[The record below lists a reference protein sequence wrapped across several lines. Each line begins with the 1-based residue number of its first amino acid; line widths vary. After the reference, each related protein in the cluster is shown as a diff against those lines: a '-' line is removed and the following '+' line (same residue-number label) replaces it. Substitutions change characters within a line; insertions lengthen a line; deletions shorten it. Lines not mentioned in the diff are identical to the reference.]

1 MTELITGA
9 NKALSLTEFE
19 IKHSVP
25 SQADL
30 TVFCLDQSGKVTGD
44 AGIVFFNQPNAPDG
58 SVRLQD
64 RLIQLNLAALPD
76 NIQKLAVTI
85 TVDEGTVSRLGDF
98 ILQSSEFTCHVDTND
113 RCEAALILLEVYRH
127 KGQWKVRFVNQGFN
141 GGLHP
146 LAVHYGV
153 DVAAPSPTAPTSN
166 RPPAPA
172 SPTPASPPQNTR
184 AENKQPPAQNQAQ
197 NPPQNPAPQS
207 ETPKPQFESVTAGDM
222 IYPGSEKTLSCAPM
236 DNLYVHLDWH
246 KKSGGLFGGINS
258 LNLGA
263 FIALRNGEKAILHLL
278 GDTTDLAPYAFLSA
292 QKMASDLQSGDLA
305 FFPGSHLAEIEKI
318 LLFAYDYDKCP
329 SWQKYQATLHLR
341 MGQKPSQSLTITPKG
356 ADQAVCALLT
366 LTPNGTDWLITPEL
380 RLFDSHK
387 SCDQALGWGFP
398 W

>member
-9 NKALSLTEFE
+9 NKVLNLTEFE

-25 SQADL
+25 TQADL

-44 AGIVFFNQPNAPDG
+44 HGIVFFNQPNAPDG

-64 RLIQLNLAALPD
+64 RLIQLNLAAVAD
-76 NIQKLAVTI
+76 DIQKLAVTI
-85 TVDEGTVSRLGDF
+85 TVDNGTISRLGDF
-98 ILQSSEFTCHVDTND
+98 ILQSPEFTCHIDTDD
-113 RCEAALILLEVYRH
+113 RCEAALILLEIYRH
-127 KGQWKVRFVNQGFN
+127 KGQWKARFINQGFN

-153 DVAAPSPTAPTSN
+153 DVASPQPAVSPAPPPSSAPAAPRPNTQTAPEPPQS
-166 RPPAPA
+166 PAPIA
-172 SPTPASPPQNTR
+172 QSNVGQSNIPTPDF
-184 AENKQPPAQNQAQ
+184 
-197 NPPQNPAPQS
+197 
-207 ETPKPQFESVTAGDM
+207 TPVSAGDM
-222 IYPGSEKTLSCAPM
+222 IYPGSTKSLNYTPT
-236 DNLYVHLDWH
+236 DTLYVHLDWQ
-246 KKSGGLFGGINS
+246 KKSGSLFGGTNS

-278 GDTTDLAPYAFLSA
+278 GDTTDLSPYAFLSS
-292 QKMASDLQSGDLA
+292 QKTATDLQSGDLA

-329 SWQKYQATLHLR
+329 AWQKYQAALHLR
-341 MGQKPSQSLTITPKG
+341 MGEKPSHSLTITPKG
-356 ADQAVCALLT
+356 SDLPVCALLT
-366 LTPNGTDWLITPEL
+366 LIPNGTDWLITPEL